1 MDFNRNQQQNERDNS
16 IPTLMP
22 FIKDFIVFALKKWW
36 IFFILCFLGG
46 LAGFFY
52 AKNQNPVFKSR
63 LTFALDEGGSKGI
76 GGLASLA
83 SQFGLSSSGSNDV
96 FAGDNILQI
105 LKSRTIIERV
115 LLSVDTFNNKT
126 YTLIDYYLFKTSK
139 NAPSVYFAGLHS
151 RKNFTSKHDST
162 LKKVYQFF
170 LADCIT
176 AERPDRK
183 LNIFEVNVKTSDEK
197 LTKVFTSR
205 LVDEA
210 NRFYTELR
218 TKKTKETLTILENRV
233 SSMKGNLSASIS
245 EKASVQDV
253 NLNPAFASALVPA
266 AKQQVN
272 IQVYSVAYSEMF
284 KNLEI
289 ARFQYL
295 NDIPLLQIIDDAV
308 YPMEKIKLGKLKAAI
323 IGSAICFFLVVFVL
337 WVFRVIKYMKRTP
350 AI

>member
-1 MDFNRNQQQNERDNS
+1 MDFNKNQQQIERETS

-46 LAGFFY
+46 LAGFLY

-115 LLSVDTFNNKT
+115 LLSVDTFNNNT

-139 NAPSVYFAGLHS
+139 NAPSVNFAGLHS

-162 LKKVYQFF
+162 LKKVYQLF

-183 LNIFEVNVKTSDEK
+183 PK
-197 LTKVFTSR
+197 
-205 LVDEA
+205 
-210 NRFYTELR
+210 NRPTAAR
-218 TKKTKETLTILENRV
+218 
-233 SSMKGNLSASIS
+233 
-245 EKASVQDV
+245 EKA
-253 NLNPAFASALVPA
+253 A
-266 AKQQVN
+266 
-272 IQVYSVAYSEMF
+272 
-284 KNLEI
+284 
-289 ARFQYL
+289 
-295 NDIPLLQIIDDAV
+295 
-308 YPMEKIKLGKLKAAI
+308 G
-323 IGSAICFFLVVFVL
+323 
-337 WVFRVIKYMKRTP
+337 
-350 AI
+350 